1 MIFLS
6 EHMKETADIMAGFT
20 TGRLFVE
27 NGTVGIQLS
36 NGEEI
41 YLGEGDHIEIRNGQV
56 YQQITSAEALAA
68 KTVEGWP
75 LYAGLYARVK
85 QMEKE
90 TMIVVEVSD
99 SMTKLIFGIYTG
111 REHAEQEVAK
121 SDKSWWVGEPVYKE
135 YKGVS
140 CEI

>member
-6 EHMKETADIMAGFT
+6 ERIKETADIMAGFM

-41 YLGEGDHIEIRNGQV
+41 YLGERDHIEVRNGEA
-56 YQQITSAEALAA
+56 YQQITSVVVLTA

-75 LYAGLYARVK
+75 LYAGLYARV
-85 QMEKE
+85 M
-90 TMIVVEVSD
+90 
-99 SMTKLIFGIYTG
+99 LG
-111 REHAEQEVAK
+111 R
-121 SDKSWWVGEPVYKE
+121 
-135 YKGVS
+135 
-140 CEI
+140 